1 MSHDALESA
10 FNQEMLSSYQ
20 RALSEADCKASRFL
34 AMLTTHDG
42 LEAALP
48 LIDSS
53 TILEGYRWCT
63 ELVVRSGRLIRGS
76 GEVSGSGLPAQ
87 LVHIFARGNR

>member
-34 AMLTTHDG
+34 ALLMTHDD

-53 TILEGYRWCT
+53 TISGGYSALSERKRSGNW
-63 ELVVRSGRLIRGS
+63 RSGRRS
-76 GEVSGSGLPAQ
+76 VRNRR
-87 LVHIFARGNR
+87 VNKRARQTAGFLF